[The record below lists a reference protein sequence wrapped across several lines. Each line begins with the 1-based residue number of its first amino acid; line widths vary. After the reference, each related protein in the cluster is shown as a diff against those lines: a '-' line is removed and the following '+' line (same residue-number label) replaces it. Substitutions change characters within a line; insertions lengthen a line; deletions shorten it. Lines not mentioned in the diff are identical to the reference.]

1 MALFIALGNYTSKS
15 MAGFVRNPSQD
26 RRAAVEAMA
35 AKTGAK
41 LLDFY
46 TTRGQYDFCATVDG
60 TFAQAAAVKI
70 MTSAVDA
77 IENMVILEAISFEDS
92 ATLAKSIADTYV
104 APSKT

>member
-1 MALFIALGNYTSKS
+1 MSLFIALGNYTSKS
-15 MAGFVRNPSQD
+15 MAGFLQNPSQD

-41 LLDFY
+41 LLEFH
-46 TTRGQYDFCATVDG
+46 TTRGQYDFCATVEG

-77 IENMVILEAISFEDS
+77 IEDMVILEAISLKDS
-92 ATLAKSIADTYV
+92 ATLAKSIADAYA